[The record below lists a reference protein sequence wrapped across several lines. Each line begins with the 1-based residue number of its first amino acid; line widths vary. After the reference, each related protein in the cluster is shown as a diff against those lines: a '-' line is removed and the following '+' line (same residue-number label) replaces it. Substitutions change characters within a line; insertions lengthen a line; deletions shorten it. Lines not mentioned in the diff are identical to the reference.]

1 MDWESPLW
9 LVLAAPAL
17 FFLLWVERGSV
28 HPMDVARRRL
38 LLVFRGLMVLL
49 TLVAL
54 AGPARLERGEGK
66 SIGYVVDVSQSLGR
80 EGLERVVDEVRVVG
94 EAGVVDEAGMPG

>member
-1 MDWESPLW
+1 MDWESPFW

-28 HPMDVARRRL
+28 HPMDVGRRRL

-54 AGPARLERGEGK
+54 AGPAATLDSSRCWVL
-66 SIGYVVDVSQSLGR
+66 VVPVDP
-80 EGLERVVDEVRVVG
+80 VVR
-94 EAGVVDEAGMPG
+94 AMPGVVMAAPVGPVVVAAS